1 LQRETQAVGSDEELD
16 ALMALLHAPL
26 PVSFRLNL
34 HRPDAE
40 RLKHAL
46 ATSLQFPP
54 DAHFHAGVAVNPPAY
69 AAHVASVERA
79 LDPL

>member
-1 LQRETQAVGSDEELD
+1 MGSDEELD
-16 ALMALLHAPL
+16 ALMELLHAPL

-40 RLKHAL
+40 RLKRAL

-54 DAHFHAGVAVNPPAY
+54 DAHFHAGIAVNPPAY
-69 AAHVASVERA
+69 AAHACSVGHARE
-79 LDPL
+79 PL